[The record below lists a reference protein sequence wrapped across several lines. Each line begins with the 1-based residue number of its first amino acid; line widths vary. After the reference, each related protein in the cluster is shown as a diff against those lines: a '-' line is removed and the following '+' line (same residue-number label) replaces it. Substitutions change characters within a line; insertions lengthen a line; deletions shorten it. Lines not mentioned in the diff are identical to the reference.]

1 MLVLSRKKG
10 ERIHIDER
18 IVLTVLEA
26 RNGRV
31 RLGFEA
37 PEEVAIFREEVRSEF
52 HEDSL
57 PEGEAKANAE
67 RLKH

>member
-10 ERIHIDER
+10 ERIHIGECVVV
-18 IVLTVLEA
+18 IVLES

-37 PEEVAIFREEVRSEF
+37 PEEVGIFRAEARSEF
-52 HEDSL
+52 REISL
-57 PEGEAKANAE
+57 PEVKAKAKDE
-67 RLKH
+67 SLKP

>member
-10 ERIHIDER
+10 ERIHIGER
-18 IVLTVLEA
+18 VVLTVLES

-37 PEEVAIFREEVRSEF
+37 PEEVAIFRGEVWSDFREVPVETP
-52 HEDSL
+52 HLEK
-57 PEGEAKANAE
+57 G
-67 RLKH
+67 R